1 MSLRVIVDDRGA
13 LPERLREL
21 VGVDRFGQLIFK
33 RRTLAT
39 ILEQASLAAGL
50 EAPLVLRNSG
60 DWNEFVRKA
69 RNEGRSE
76 DRYLVCPV
84 QIVSSRDHESLVMF
98 LKQARYSPQNL
109 VLPVPGG
116 ADSSGWALMTGPMF
130 ILYVRARTDGDVDTF
145 FEQNRNQFV
154 RLDERMDLID
164 LGDEVTLLE
173 FLSGTFEARSFNA
186 VESEAYTITKKS
198 SDKSKLEREY
208 RYYEMLPPAMQ
219 AYFIRPFDFA
229 DQGDTV
235 SYRMERLFVP
245 DMAIQWIHGAL
256 TEAEFRRFLDHLFNF
271 VSNRAV
277 RPSQN
282 GEAEAAVDA
291 LFVTKVR
298 ERVEAFKK
306 MAEYGRLRLL
316 IEHACGSLDAL
327 VERYL
332 DVFGRMRRQLPVRAV
347 AIGHGDLCFSNILYA
362 KTSQTLKL
370 IDPRGAAIE
379 SDLWTHPYYD
389 VAKLSHSIQG
399 SYDFV
404 NQGMFEIRIDTALR
418 LQLVIDRTP
427 PDWAAPMFVKKL
439 QDADLSPDLVRLC
452 EASLFISMLPLHADR
467 PRKVLGFIL
476 VAIGIL
482 DELEG
487 KA

>member
-1 MSLRVIVDDRGA
+1 MTLRIIVDDGGP
-13 LPERLREL
+13 LPDRLREL

-33 RRTLAT
+33 RRTLST
-39 ILEQASLAAGL
+39 ILEQAALAAGL
-50 EAPLVLRNSG
+50 EAPSVFRRST
-60 DWNEFVRKA
+60 DWSELINKA
-69 RNEGRSE
+69 RNEGWSV
-76 DRYLVCPV
+76 DRYLICPAH
-84 QIVSSRDHESLVMF
+84 IVSSRDHDALVMF

-109 VLPVPGG
+109 VLPVHGG
-116 ADSSGWALMTGPMF
+116 GESSGWVLMTAPMF
-130 ILYVRARTDGDVDTF
+130 RLYIRARTDGDVDNF

-164 LGDEVTLLE
+164 LGDEATLLE
-173 FLSGTFEARSFNA
+173 FLSGTFEARSFNV
-186 VESEAYTITKKS
+186 VEPEAYRITKKS
-198 SDKSKLEREY
+198 SDRGKLEREY
-208 RYYEMLPPAMQ
+208 HYYEMLPPAMQ

-229 DQGDTV
+229 DDGETA

-245 DMAIQWIHGAL
+245 DMAVQWLHGAL
-256 TEAEFRRFLDHLFNF
+256 TEAEFRRFLDHIFDF
-271 VSNRAV
+271 VSNRAE
-277 RPSQN
+277 RPSRN
-282 GEAEAAVDA
+282 GEAEATIEA

-298 ERVEAFKK
+298 ERIKAMKQTT
-306 MAEYGRLRLL
+306 EYDRLTLL

-327 VERYL
+327 AERYL
-332 DVFGRMRRQLPVRAV
+332 LLFERLRRQLPVDAV

-370 IDPRGAAIE
+370 IDPRGAADE
-379 SDLWTHPYYD
+379 SGLWTHPYYD

-404 NQGMFEIRIDTALR
+404 NQGLFDIRIDTALR
-418 LQLVIDRTP
+418 PQLIIDRTP
-427 PDWAAPMFVKKL
+427 PDWASSMFVDKL
-439 QDADLSPDLVRLC
+439 QETDFFPDLVRLC

-467 PRKVLGFIL
+467 PRKVLGLIL
-476 VAIGIL
+476 VAIKIL

>member
-1 MSLRVIVDDRGA
+1 MTLRVIVDDGGP
-13 LPERLREL
+13 LPDRLREL

-39 ILEQASLAAGL
+39 ILEQASVAAGL
-50 EAPLVLRNSG
+50 DAPSVFRRSA
-60 DWNEFVRKA
+60 DWSEMIRKA
-69 RNEGRSE
+69 RDEGWSG
-76 DRYLVCPV
+76 DRYLVCPAN
-84 QIVSSRDHESLVMF
+84 IIFSRDHDSLVMF

-109 VLPVPGG
+109 VLPVNGG
-116 ADSSGWALMTGPMF
+116 GESSGWILMTAPMF
-130 ILYVRARTDGDVDTF
+130 NLYVRARTGGDVDNF

-164 LGDEVTLLE
+164 LSDEATLLE

-186 VESEAYTITKKS
+186 VESEAYWITKKS
-198 SDKSKLEREY
+198 SDKGKLEREY

-219 AYFIRPFDFA
+219 AYFIRPFDFVDHGETA
-229 DQGDTV
+229 

-245 DMAIQWIHGAL
+245 DMAVQWIHGAL
-256 TEAEFRRFLDHLFNF
+256 TEADFRRFLDHIFDF
-271 VSNRAV
+271 VSNRAE
-277 RPSQN
+277 RPSRN
-282 GEAEAAVDA
+282 GEAQAAIEA

-298 ERVEAFKK
+298 ERSEAMKQT
-306 MAEYGRLRLL
+306 AEYTQLKLL
-316 IEHACGSLDAL
+316 IEHACESLDAL

-332 DVFGRMRRQLPVRAV
+332 HLFERIRRKFPVDAV

-370 IDPRGAAIE
+370 IDPRGAADE

-404 NQGMFEIRIDTALR
+404 NQGMFEVRIDTDLR
-418 LQLVIDRTP
+418 PRLVIDRTP
-427 PDWAAPMFVKKL
+427 PHWASPMFVGKL
-439 QDADLSPDLVRLC
+439 QETGFVPDLVRFC

-476 VAIGIL
+476 VAMGIL

-487 KA
+487 KL